1 MNFQELL
8 SNRRNLIIIG
18 GAIVVILAIILTIGI
33 VAGSN
38 GGSGGNGAKAV
49 GSEPLKTDV
58 ELLSTD
64 NLGKALEIQSLLA
77 RQGIIVERKL
87 DGTKS
92 KLILNAKKCSNVG
105 NKCTVSDRDTAL
117 MTIVKSGLMDQNVGL
132 EVFDKGDF
140 TSTKEDKKIRYARA
154 VNGELAR
161 LIKKLE
167 NVENATVF
175 VSIPDTKMF
184 SQEQK
189 PPTAA
194 VQVTLGHRYV
204 AKNENGTDYTENVV
218 TKLDRSDVK
227 AITNLL
233 MGAVPGLTQENIT
246 ISDTE
251 GNVYTSLD
259 AADDQLA
266 KIEEND
272 NYMKSKIQIQLDKLI
287 GKGNYAVSVSTFL
300 TQSPTEKTTIGY
312 DPQTKTAI
320 SEQSFSEGLGDQTR
334 DSSQGTNAVSV
345 YLPNGLPAST
355 NSSAQNRSYS
365 RNAREVQ
372 YGVSKIHQS
381 EYIKKG
387 VIEDISIAVTLDEQY
402 MPQNITIEDLKDLI
416 ARAASPKVNPNNVTI
431 AFSDSLSPRLEKE
444 RGNKSTIQ
452 PTTGNSWWIV
462 IGIAVVGL
470 LGGLA
475 FLSNRV
481 SSEQRK
487 HEKELEDLRS
497 KPFEQE
503 KQLRDM
509 NLKAAELIEKQSQ
522 LAQNLLEQQNQLQI
536 AQQST
541 PQIPQPQPQYQA
553 EQETPMQE
561 QEPIG
566 ETISEISSD
575 IEDVDEDEML
585 DKVMSWIEK

>member
-8 SNRRNLIIIG
+8 SNRRNLFIIG
-18 GAIVVILAIILTIGI
+18 GVVVVVLALLLTIGI
-33 VAGSN
+33 IAGSK
-38 GGSGGNGAKAV
+38 GGSGEGSNNSV
-49 GSEPLKTDV
+49 GSEPLKTNV

-77 RQGIIVERKL
+77 RHGIIVERGTS
-87 DGTKS
+87 GTKS
-92 KLILNAKKCSNVG
+92 ILTLNAKKCSNMS
-105 NKCTVSDRDTAL
+105 NKCTISDRDTAL

-161 LIKKLE
+161 LIKKLDS
-167 NVENATVF
+167 VENATVF

-184 SQEQK
+184 AQEQK

-194 VQVTLGHRYV
+194 VQVT
-204 AKNENGTDYTENVV
+204 AAS
-218 TKLDRSDVK
+218 KLDRSDVK

-233 MGAVPGLTQENIT
+233 MGAVQGLEQDNIT

-251 GNVYTSLD
+251 GNVYASL
-259 AADDQLA
+259 ASADDQLA

-272 NYMKSKIQIQLDKLI
+272 NYMKSKVQVQLDKLI

-300 TQSPTEKTTIGY
+300 TQSPMEKTTIGY
-312 DPQTKTAI
+312 DPGSKTAI

-334 DSSQGTNAVSV
+334 DTSSGVNAVSV
-345 YLPNGLPAST
+345 YLPNGLPASS
-355 NSSAQNRSYS
+355 NNSAQNRSYS
-365 RNAREVQ
+365 RTAREVQ
-372 YGVSKIHQS
+372 YGISKVQQS
-381 EYIKKG
+381 EFVKKG

-402 MPQNITIEDLKDLI
+402 MPQNITLEELKGLI
-416 ARAASPKVNPNNVTI
+416 ARAASPKVNPEKVTI
-431 AFSDSLSPRLEKE
+431 AFSDSLSPRLAAEKQQKQKE
-444 RGNKSTIQ
+444 VAESGN
-452 PTTGNSWWIV
+452 PWWITIV
-462 IGIAVVGL
+462 LGIIGL
-470 LGGLA
+470 FGGLA

-481 SSEQRK
+481 KSQQRK
-487 HEKELEDLRS
+487 QEKELEDLRGKTS
-497 KPFEQE
+497 EQE

-541 PQIPQPQPQYQA
+541 VQIPVPQPAQ
-553 EQETPMQE
+553 QEI

-566 ETISEISSD
+566 SENQGGFDETISEIGSD
-575 IEDVDEDEML
+575 IEDVDEDEMI